1 MRYRVSDLAD
11 LNIRSVSKNAKGVI
25 YYIDTSS
32 VFQGHFREANRYSA
46 IADAPSRARRLA
58 QEGDTVI
65 SMVRPSNEHIGFID
79 FDTDNY
85 VFSTGFV
92 VVHPNSEIVEPFY
105 LYLLLSLD
113 STTRYLQQIA
123 ETSTTAYPSVKV
135 EDIGNLSFDIPEISK
150 QRKIVHKI
158 RIIEQK
164 IKLNQEIND
173 NLLEFL
179 DAIFVKKFLNSYKQK
194 DTISDFAEITR
205 GASPRPISKYIVPTG
220 RPWVKISDVTSLTS
234 PFLSETKEYIS
245 EEGIQNS
252 RTVEPGDLI
261 LSNSATPGIPIFMDL
276 EASVHDGWLII
287 RNLKMISKE
296 WLYLYFRQMRKQLV
310 AQSNGSVFNNLKT
323 QIVKDFPMPL
333 ITQAEVDNFQQIVA
347 PIFGDLKVLH
357 HENIQ
362 LKEIRDCLLSRY
374 F

>member
-11 LNIRSVSKNAKGVI
+11 LNIRSVSKNAKGVF

-173 NLLEFL
+173 NL
-179 DAIFVKKFLNSYKQK
+179 A
-194 DTISDFAEITR
+194 A
-205 GASPRPISKYIVPTG
+205 
-220 RPWVKISDVTSLTS
+220 
-234 PFLSETKEYIS
+234 
-245 EEGIQNS
+245 
-252 RTVEPGDLI
+252 
-261 LSNSATPGIPIFMDL
+261 
-276 EASVHDGWLII
+276 
-287 RNLKMISKE
+287 
-296 WLYLYFRQMRKQLV
+296 
-310 AQSNGSVFNNLKT
+310 
-323 QIVKDFPMPL
+323 
-333 ITQAEVDNFQQIVA
+333 
-347 PIFGDLKVLH
+347 
-357 HENIQ
+357 
-362 LKEIRDCLLSRY
+362 
-374 F
+374 

>member
-173 NLLEFL
+173 NLLEISRQNYLKILSSKIAQHGRLSDLAEVTMGQSPKSDTYNFECNGLPLLNGAADFRGSISPSKWTSDPKRIAHKGEYIFGVRATVGLTRKIFRDYAIGRGTGAARARKEEFDEFL
-179 DAIFVKKFLNSYKQK
+179 YFTLEELFNYYTHVGSGSVYVN
-194 DTISDFAEITR
+194 
-205 GASPRPISKYIVPTG
+205 ISKNE
-220 RPWVKISDVTSLTS
+220 
-234 PFLSETKEYIS
+234 F
-245 EEGIQNS
+245 EEFKCM
-252 RTVEPGDLI
+252 
-261 LSNSATPGIPIFMDL
+261 IP
-276 EASVHDGWLII
+276 
-287 RNLKMISKE
+287 N
-296 WLYLYFRQMRKQLV
+296 
-310 AQSNGSVFNNLKT
+310 
-323 QIVKDFPMPL
+323 
-333 ITQAEVDNFQQIVA
+333 
-347 PIFGDLKVLH
+347 
-357 HENIQ
+357 
-362 LKEIRDCLLSRY
+362 
-374 F
+374 

>member
-85 VFSTGFV
+85 VFSNGFV

-173 NLLEFL
+173 NL
-179 DAIFVKKFLNSYKQK
+179 A
-194 DTISDFAEITR
+194 A
-205 GASPRPISKYIVPTG
+205 
-220 RPWVKISDVTSLTS
+220 
-234 PFLSETKEYIS
+234 
-245 EEGIQNS
+245 
-252 RTVEPGDLI
+252 
-261 LSNSATPGIPIFMDL
+261 
-276 EASVHDGWLII
+276 
-287 RNLKMISKE
+287 
-296 WLYLYFRQMRKQLV
+296 
-310 AQSNGSVFNNLKT
+310 
-323 QIVKDFPMPL
+323 
-333 ITQAEVDNFQQIVA
+333 
-347 PIFGDLKVLH
+347 
-357 HENIQ
+357 
-362 LKEIRDCLLSRY
+362 
-374 F
+374 